1 MDSKLYRNSFFNNN
15 KFILAAASVLL
26 TSACLINTST
36 KRPVISLSKQE
47 TAININTKFLSIL
60 SAGHKRLITD
70 LLWTQTLIES
80 DTEHYKKKDLN
91 SWLFLRFNSISV
103 LDPKFYEN
111 YSYGGQFLAI
121 IKDDLEGADVIYD
134 KGLSFYPDDY
144 SLNYQAGFMNYY
156 EIGNFKKGHQY
167 LSRVVDDP
175 KAPSYLRSI
184 ISKIKYEV
192 TGDLSETYKLVSYNY
207 EIAKDDNLKQRLW
220 SDLYAIKA
228 EIDLK
233 CLNNQNSGCA
243 LKDQAGELYQR
254 RGDAF
259 FSLRPFRKYGIK
271 IRGEDKSPPQDRLIY
286 TIK

>member
-1 MDSKLYRNSFFNNN
+1 MDSKLYRNSFFTNNTL
-15 KFILAAASVLL
+15 IVVLASVLL
-26 TSACLINTST
+26 ISACLINTQT
-36 KRPVISLSKQE
+36 KKPVISLSKQE

-60 SAGHKRLITD
+60 SGGHKRLITD

-91 SWLFLRFNSISV
+91 SWLFLRFNTISI

-111 YSYGGQFLAI
+111 YAYGGQFLAI
-121 IKDDLEGADVIYD
+121 IKDDLEGADAIYD
-134 KGLSFYPDDY
+134 KGLGYYPNDY

-156 EIGNFKKGHQY
+156 EIGNFKKGYKY
-167 LSRVVDDP
+167 LNRVIDDP

-184 ISKIKYEV
+184 ISKISYEV
-192 TGDLSETYKLVSYNY
+192 SGDLTETYKLVQYNH
-207 EIAKDDNLKQRLW
+207 EVAKDENLKQRLW

-233 CLNNQNSGCA
+233 CLNNNGSGCA
-243 LKDQAGELYQR
+243 MKDEAGELYQK
-254 RGDAF
+254 RGHAYY
-259 FSLRPFRKYGIK
+259 SVRPFSKYGIK
-271 IRGEDKSPPQDRLIY
+271 IRGENKSPPQNQMIN